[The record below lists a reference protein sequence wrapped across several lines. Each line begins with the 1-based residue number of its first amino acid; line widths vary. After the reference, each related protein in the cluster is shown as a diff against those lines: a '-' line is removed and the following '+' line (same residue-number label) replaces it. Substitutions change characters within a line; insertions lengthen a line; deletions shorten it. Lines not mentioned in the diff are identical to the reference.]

1 MKIKSKIFV
10 IVLFCSNSFGQNASY
25 SDSMVNSS
33 GAQRVRFADSLSQ
46 VREFAK
52 SDIANQKMFLLLSS
66 GISPIVYSTDLRF
79 ENDFKIKYLESGC
92 TGPKEEFAIEYNN
105 TIFNYLTDK
114 YGTKWKKDVRK
125 DVSGLKNYKFRK
137 NK

>member
-1 MKIKSKIFV
+1 MKIKLKFFV
-10 IVLFCSNSFGQNASY
+10 IVLFCSNSFGQNALN
-25 SDSMVNSS
+25 SDSLVNSS
-33 GAQRVRFADSLSQ
+33 GAQNVRFADSLSQ
-46 VREFAK
+46 VRELAK

-105 TIFNYLTDK
+105 TIFNYLSDK

-125 DVSGLKNYKFRK
+125 DVAGLRNYKPWK
-137 NK
+137 SK

>member
-1 MKIKSKIFV
+1 M
-10 IVLFCSNSFGQNASY
+10 
-25 SDSMVNSS
+25 
-33 GAQRVRFADSLSQ
+33 RFADSLSQ
-46 VREFAK
+46 VRELAK

-114 YGTKWKKDVRK
+114 HGTKWKKDVRK
-125 DVSGLKNYKFRK
+125 DVSGLKTTNSGKINRLF
-137 NK
+137 NFQDSSDHVQCFCQELST

>member
-1 MKIKSKIFV
+1 
-10 IVLFCSNSFGQNASY
+10 
-25 SDSMVNSS
+25 
-33 GAQRVRFADSLSQ
+33 
-46 VREFAK
+46 
-52 SDIANQKMFLLLSS
+52 MFLLLSS

-114 YGTKWKKDVRK
+114 HGTKWKKDVRK
-125 DVSGLKNYKFRK
+125 DVSGLKTTNSGKINRLF
-137 NK
+137 NFQDSSDHVQCFCQELST